1 MMFRDHRQVFPV
13 VIVTVVRRCR
23 SVAPSPE
30 YTASGDYR
38 SSAAGGSAKGPSSRL
53 TVAVV
58 FQGPEQ
64 FRAKSVRGPLL
75 RSWTYGS
82 FRAKVHEDHL

>member
-1 MMFRDHRQVFPV
+1 MSFTGPPSRFSCSNCHSGTAMQIRGTVAGIYGIRRLQVK
-13 VIVTVVRRCR
+13 RCGR
-23 SVAPSPE
+23 L
-30 YTASGDYR
+30 GL
-38 SSAAGGSAKGPSSRL
+38 GPSSRL

-64 FRAKSVRGPLL
+64 FRAKSVRGPLR
-75 RSWTYGS
+75 RSRTYGS

>member
-1 MMFRDHRQVFPV
+1 MQIRGTVAGMYGIRQLQVKRG
-13 VIVTVVRRCR
+13 TVAGIYGIRRLQVKRCGR
-23 SVAPSPE
+23 L
-30 YTASGDYR
+30 GL
-38 SSAAGGSAKGPSSRL
+38 GPSSRL

-64 FRAKSVRGPLL
+64 FRAKSVRGPLR
-75 RSWTYGS
+75 RSRTYGS